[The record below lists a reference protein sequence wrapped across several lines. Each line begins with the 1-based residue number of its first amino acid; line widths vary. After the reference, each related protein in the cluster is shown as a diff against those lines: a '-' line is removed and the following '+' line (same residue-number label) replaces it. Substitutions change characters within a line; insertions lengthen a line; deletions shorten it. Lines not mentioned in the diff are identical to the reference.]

1 MILFPI
7 PFLCFIREFSMSSLS
22 FRSVARQRSAF
33 TLIELLVV
41 IAIIAILIGLLLPAV
56 QKVREAAARAKCTNN
71 LKQLGVA
78 LHNYEGV
85 VQFLPFREG
94 RWATG
99 YPGRKSGLISLL
111 PYIEQ
116 TALSNQIQNNFTDAA
131 GSTVYAPSGPAP
143 WDPAAIPVT
152 TPSSV
157 ISGTTGGTYTPFRTD
172 VPTFLCPSDLGPPA
186 GTGVKH
192 TNYMFSSGDTINLH
206 TNNPSNNG
214 RGMFARNQVAAG
226 PWNGFKFA
234 EVQDGLSNTIAMAER
249 VRGNA
254 NFQRTL
260 TYSAAGTWFTT
271 PSQCLS
277 LFNVN
282 TRQWN
287 PGYARLGAWAG
298 VRWPDGGMGFGGL
311 TTNAPPNSYSCA
323 WNDHDAQNG
332 LYPMSSN
339 HSQGCNALMGDGSV
353 RFIRDTINVGNLNAD
368 GTTITGI
375 SPYGV
380 LGAMG
385 TRAGGESVTD
395 N

>member
-1 MILFPI
+1 MSG
-7 PFLCFIREFSMSSLS
+7 FSLHRSVR
-22 FRSVARQRSAF
+22 FRSGF

-85 VQFLPFREG
+85 VQYLPFREG
-94 RWATG
+94 RFTTG
-99 YPGRKSGLISLL
+99 YTGRKSGLIVLL

-116 TALSNQIQNNFTDAA
+116 TALSNQITTNFTN
-131 GSTVYAPSGPAP
+131 GGTTYAPGGPAP
-143 WDPAAIPVT
+143 WDPNPVA
-152 TPSSV
+152 TPATDVVAGSPTV
-157 ISGTTGGTYTPFRTD
+157 GGLYTPFRTD
-172 VPTFLCPSDLGPPA
+172 VPTFYCPSDTSPPS

-192 TNYMFSSGDTINLH
+192 TNYMFSSGDSIDLH
-206 TNNPSNNG
+206 TSNNVS
-214 RGMFARNQVAAG
+214 RGMFGRNTAF
-226 PWNGFKFA
+226 PPEPRGFKFA
-234 EVQDGLSNTIAMAER
+234 DIPDGLSNTIAMAER
-249 VRGNA
+249 VRGNTT
-254 NFQRTL
+254 FQKTL
-260 TYSAAGTWFTT
+260 TYSLGGTWFNT
-271 PSQCLS
+271 PNQCLS
-277 LFNVN
+277 LFNTTTRTWN
-282 TRQWN
+282 T
-287 PGYARLGAWAG
+287 GYARLGAWAG

-323 WNDHDAQNG
+323 HNDHDAQNG

-339 HSQGCNALMGDGSV
+339 HSGGCNALMGDGSV
-353 RFIRDTINVGNLNAD
+353 RFIRDTINVGNLNAV
-368 GTTITGI
+368 GTGLAGV

-380 LGAMG
+380 LGALG